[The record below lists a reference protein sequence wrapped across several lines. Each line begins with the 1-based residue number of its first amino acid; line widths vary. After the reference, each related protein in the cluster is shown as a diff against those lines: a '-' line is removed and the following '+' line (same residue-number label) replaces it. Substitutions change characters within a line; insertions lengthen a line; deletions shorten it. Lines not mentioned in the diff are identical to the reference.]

1 MPLDFCWRGAKS
13 QQVSMS
19 GTTTPTRS
27 RRSSSIRSTRSISR
41 LPPWKS
47 SSLSNKNVP
56 ISSLS
61 IVVAEPEQ
69 GAPLQSASES
79 VAPLASYGGSE
90 EGSGD

>member
-1 MPLDFCWRGAKS
+1 
-13 QQVSMS
+13 MS
-19 GTTTPTRS
+19 GTTTPRS
-27 RRSSSIRSTRSISR
+27 RRTSSIRSIRSVSHQ
-41 LPPWKS
+41 PPWRS
-47 SSLSNKNVP
+47 SSLSNKIVP

-90 EGSGD
+90 ECSGDCSHCTALVYC